1 MHCAGS
7 PQEPARGRRAHTRT
21 PFVITGPPLYS
32 IWFALA
38 VVCSGSVLFTAAG
51 ACRAARLCAA

>member
-21 PFVITGPPLYS
+21 PCVITGPPLYS

-38 VVCSGSVLFTAAG
+38 VVCSGSELLTAAG